1 MELNDYLHKD
11 ATSLAASIEAAETS
25 AEELISLARQ
35 RYDEVNHSINAIVA
49 PLWEYADDQISHG
62 LPDGPLRGVPMSVK
76 NLGQFMKGQV
86 TSAGSRLF
94 AENVADHDSWNH

>member
-1 MELNDYLHKD
+1 MELNDYLRKD

-62 LPDGPLRGVPMSVK
+62 LPDGPLEGFPC
-76 NLGQFMKGQV
+76 Q
-86 TSAGSRLF
+86 SRI
-94 AENVADHDSWNH
+94 

>member
-25 AEELISLARQ
+25 AEELVSLARQ

-49 PLWEYADDQISHG
+49 PLW
-62 LPDGPLRGVPMSVK
+62 
-76 NLGQFMKGQV
+76 
-86 TSAGSRLF
+86 
-94 AENVADHDSWNH
+94 

>member
-11 ATSLAASIEAAETS
+11 ATSLAASIEATETS
-25 AEELISLARQ
+25 AEELVSLARQ

-62 LPDGPLRGVPMSVK
+62 LPNGPLRGVPMSVK
-76 NLGQFMKGQV
+76 NLGQLRCWKGF
-86 TSAGSRLF
+86 SR
-94 AENVADHDSWNH
+94 